1 VGEKWDAM
9 TGRKGREKSGTPQ
22 RENRKSPRRSIE
34 LPILYAFIENMKSY
48 GGETGNISEGGLL
61 VYCKEALLEGMRLK
75 IEIFPPDLF
84 GLKPIKAVTQI
95 VWAPAHHGEGWD
107 EYLQHGLEFVEMDNG
122 NSLRLKQ
129 LLEYIEG

>member
-1 VGEKWDAM
+1 M
-9 TGRKGREKSGTPQ
+9 SGRKGRGKSGTPQ
-22 RENRKSPRRSIE
+22 RESRKFPRLSIE
-34 LPILYAFIENMKSY
+34 VPILYAYIENMKTY
-48 GGETGNISEGGLL
+48 GGETNNISEGGLL
-61 VYCKEALLEGMRLK
+61 VYFKAALLEGMRLE

-95 VWAPAHHGEGWD
+95 VWAPAHRGEGWD

-122 NSLRLKQ
+122 NSLRLKR